1 MPAVGCVL
9 VEWEA
14 PTRGTQ
20 WRLHRGGGV
29 RGWVEAVG
37 MERGQVEQGEG
48 RGLTGNRLVIGA
60 GQVRSIAAAQNK
72 PLLVPLY
79 KRSLNLD

>member
-37 MERGQVEQGEG
+37 MERGQVEQGEAWVGCPESVCWG
-48 RGLTGNRLVIGA
+48 RGNNVSR
-60 GQVRSIAAAQNK
+60 
-72 PLLVPLY
+72 
-79 KRSLNLD
+79 

>member
-1 MPAVGCVL
+1 MSDSPRSPPWKAYSGCN
-9 VEWEA
+9 A
-14 PTRGTQ
+14 GAR
-20 WRLHRGGGV
+20 WR
-29 RGWVEAVG
+29 WKTSQEAVG

-60 GQVRSIAAAQNK
+60 GQVRSVAAAQNK

>member
-1 MPAVGCVL
+1 
-9 VEWEA
+9 
-14 PTRGTQ
+14 
-20 WRLHRGGGV
+20 
-29 RGWVEAVG
+29 